1 MLVYTNLKVYKNSPR
16 IHTKT
21 KEKIAPI
28 RKLRDM
34 EGRKKANITCN

>member
-21 KEKIAPI
+21 KEKIATI
-28 RKLRDM
+28 RKLRDK
-34 EGRKKANITCN
+34 EGRMKADITCN

>member
-34 EGRKKANITCN
+34 EGRMKANIAFN